1 MADSFKRRASAS
13 KVSFDRAV
21 SRFCCSRSPAARI
34 LSSESSAAV
43 ERAWRAAWV
52 SSGLWRTTRGAPFA
66 TRSPSR
72 AGIPA
77 TVADSGARSSPPAGG
92 SREPSERIGTTRSL
106 RAVRAVDTGTPLGP
120 RNATIARITA
130 RRTATTAAQ
139 RQGIRNSGSSL
150 MPRETRSLVSRTAE
164 DPDLLLDIR
173 AAFVIVE
180 PGVIQDFLADEDAKC
195 VSELQMLDEEIVLGL
210 QIRPRHRR
218 LEVEGEPLL
227 DAGEARA
234 PREVQKERQIEG
246 HRRRENRVAAEE
258 VDLDLHGLAEPAEDV
273 DVVPPLLRVS
283 PRRVVLDSDL
293 VEILAVEL
301 AVDLGLENRV
311 QDRDLG
317 DLLRTEG
324 TRVVQDLAVAVAED
338 VRREPAFQAQHPGF
352 ESGRD
357 DRFHHRLTRLEVLS
371 RDRKALR
378 LRQLHQGRDIH
389 AEIGRAV
396 GEGDTGG
403 ERRVGVD
410 HRGGDLRRVVLQSLL
425 EGGERLVRRT
435 GLEKNFR
442 RAAPDRDRA
451 VELLSRAE
459 VLHVLHQRFGQ
470 MSLGRTGLDVLAVE
484 IADVSAV
491 ENARPGRDGL
501 ELRAH
506 LREHL
511 GREHAGAPR
520 RLVGVIRKDVPGSE
534 DEVGRLG
541 QRHEFLDR
549 NESRVGALAE
559 ADLLHLCQRA
569 EGPREPLVDQ
579 IDAGDEGRRDSSET
593 RQEDSELP
601 LGRDDVLGQLGVIR
615 RSVTHDTLLSTLSSR
630 VLLPPVIPSLSPLLV
645 IPSAA
650 RDLPPSLRDAAF
662 CSGQAPRGICSRASS
677 QRDDRQQ

>member
-106 RAVRAVDTGTPLGP
+106 RAARAVDTGTPLGP

-150 MPRETRSLVSRTAE
+150 MPRETRSLVSRTPE

-173 AAFVIVE
+173 PAFVIVE

-195 VSELQMLDEEIVLGL
+195 VSELQVLDEEIVLGL
-210 QIRPRHRR
+210 QIRPRHRG

-234 PREVQKERQIEG
+234 PREVEKERQIES

-273 DVVPPLLRVS
+273 DVVPPLLGVS
-283 PRRVVLDSDL
+283 PRRVVLDADL

-311 QDRDLG
+311 Q
-317 DLLRTEG
+317 
-324 TRVVQDLAVAVAED
+324 
-338 VRREPAFQAQHPGF
+338 AQHPCL
-352 ESGRD
+352 ESRSD
-357 DRFHHRLTRLEVLS
+357 DRFHHRLTRLEVLA
-371 RDRKALR
+371 RNRNTLR
-378 LRQLHQGRDIH
+378 LRQLHQGRDVH
-389 AEIGRAV
+389 AEIRRAV
-396 GEGDTGG
+396 GEGNAGR
-403 ERRVGVD
+403 ESRVGVD
-410 HRGGDLRRVVLQSLL
+410 HRGGDLRRVPLQPLL
-425 EGGERLVRRT
+425 EGGESLVRR
-435 GLEKNFR
+435 
-442 RAAPDRDRA
+442 
-451 VELLSRAE
+451 
-459 VLHVLHQRFGQ
+459 
-470 MSLGRTGLDVLAVE
+470 
-484 IADVSAV
+484 
-491 ENARPGRDGL
+491 
-501 ELRAH
+501 
-506 LREHL
+506 
-511 GREHAGAPR
+511 
-520 RLVGVIRKDVPGSE
+520 
-534 DEVGRLG
+534 
-541 QRHEFLDR
+541 
-549 NESRVGALAE
+549 
-559 ADLLHLCQRA
+559 
-569 EGPREPLVDQ
+569 
-579 IDAGDEGRRDSSET
+579 AGD
-593 RQEDSELP
+593 LP
-601 LGRDDVLGQLGVIR
+601 LDD
-615 RSVTHDTLLSTLSSR
+615 
-630 VLLPPVIPSLSPLLV
+630 
-645 IPSAA
+645 
-650 RDLPPSLRDAAF
+650 LRL
-662 CSGQAPRGICSRASS
+662 RGS
-677 QRDDRQQ
+677 

>member
-92 SREPSERIGTTRSL
+92 SRKPSERIGTTRSL
-106 RAVRAVDTGTPLGP
+106 RAARAVETGTPLGP
-120 RNATIARITA
+120 RNATMARITA

-139 RQGIRNSGSSL
+139 RQGIRNSGGAASL
-150 MPRETRSLVSRTAE
+150 MPFAGFARAGLGTQDSRLERRRDRRATLSVVAGTPE

-180 PGVIQDFLADEDAKC
+180 PGVIQDFLTDEDAKG
-195 VSELQMLDEEIVLGL
+195 VSELQVLDEEIVLGL

-227 DAGEARA
+227 DAGETRA

-246 HRRRENRVAAEE
+246 HRRRENRVTTEE

-283 PRRVVLDSDL
+283 PRRVVLDPDL

-301 AVDLGLENRV
+301 VVDLGLENRV

-324 TRVVQDLAVAVAED
+324 TRVVQDLAVAVAQD
-338 VRREPAFQAQHPGF
+338 VRREPALQAQHPGL

-357 DRFHHRLTRLEVLS
+357 DRFHHRLTGLEVLA
-371 RDRKALR
+371 RDRNALR
-378 LRQLHQGRDIH
+378 LRQLHQGRDVYT
-389 AEIGRAV
+389 EIGRAV
-396 GEGDTGG
+396 GEGNAGR
-403 ERRVGVD
+403 ESRVGVD
-410 HRGGDLRRVVLQSLL
+410 HRGGDLRRVPLQSLL
-425 EGGERLVRRT
+425 EGGERLVRRA
-435 GLEKNFR
+435 GLEKDFR
-442 RAAPDRDRA
+442 RAAPDRHRA
-451 VELLSRAE
+451 VELPSGAE
-459 VLHVLHQRFGQ
+459 VLHVLHQRFVQ
-470 MSLGRTGLDVLAVE
+470 VSLGRAGLDVLAIE
-484 IADVSAV
+484 IADVGAV
-491 ENARPGRDGL
+491 EYARPRHDGL

-511 GREHAGAPR
+511 GRAHARAPR
-520 RLVGVIRKDVPGSE
+520 RLVGVVRKDVPGSE

-549 NESRVGALAE
+549 NKSRVGALAE

-569 EGPREPLVDQ
+569 EGPPEPLVDQ
-579 IDAGDEGRRDSSET
+579 VDAGDERRRDRSET
-593 RQEDSELP
+593 GQEDSELP
-601 LGRDDVLGQLGVIR
+601 LGWGDVLGQLGIVG
-615 RSVTHDTLLSTLSSR
+615 RSVAH
-630 VLLPPVIPSLSPLLV
+630 
-645 IPSAA
+645 
-650 RDLPPSLRDAAF
+650 RDSLPPSIID
-662 CSGQAPRGICSRASS
+662 
-677 QRDDRQQ
+677 